1 MTTFAERSLLLLGLA
16 ALAALAVAL
25 AMQYLGG
32 LEPCPLCIEQRYPYL
47 LLMAASAL
55 GLWLRRPGMFLTVA
69 ALILAVEMGLA
80 GYHVGVEQG
89 WFALPASCAASA
101 PATTI
106 DQLRE
111 QLQAAP
117 ARCDQVQFT
126 LLGLSLSAWNGIYA
140 AGLLVVALWALA
152 SRRRSAAEQDRQPRA
167 A

>member
-1 MTTFAERSLLLLGLA
+1 
-16 ALAALAVAL
+16 
-25 AMQYLGG
+25 MQYLGG
-32 LEPCPLCIEQRYPYL
+32 LRPVPALHRARYPYL

-69 ALILAVEMGLA
+69 ALMSGRRVGLA